1 MKRTTMLAALAVG
14 LMVLNYAA
22 ADDVPPVPVPDG
34 GAGGAMIGEGVPTDQ
49 PIELFAC
56 VKVEDRDNIHPCAV
70 PMIVAVADPCNPC
83 CCRYVMI
90 CVPPT
95 DCCKCPEIETSHH
108 GTKVEYDYGEYEVEI
123 KSRRDYV
130 VVNYDD

>member
-1 MKRTTMLAALAVG
+1 MKLTSMLAASAVA
-14 LMVLNYAA
+14 LVALNVAIA
-22 ADDVPPVPVPDG
+22 EDPPAPVADEAPGIQVGP
-34 GAGGAMIGEGVPTDQ
+34 GVPTSG

-70 PMIVAVADPCNPC
+70 PMIVAIADPCNPC
-83 CCRYVMI
+83 CCRYVQI
-90 CVPPT
+90 CVPP
-95 DCCKCPEIETSHH
+95 CGCPPKIETSRH

-123 KSRRDYV
+123 KSKKDYV

>member
-1 MKRTTMLAALAVG
+1 MKLTSMLATSAVALVALNVAIAEDPPAPVADSAPAMKVG
-14 LMVLNYAA
+14 
-22 ADDVPPVPVPDG
+22 P
-34 GAGGAMIGEGVPTDQ
+34 GVPTSG

-83 CCRYVMI
+83 CCRYVQI
-90 CVPPT
+90 CVPPC
-95 DCCKCPEIETSHH
+95 DCPKVETSHH

-123 KSRRDYV
+123 KSKKDYV